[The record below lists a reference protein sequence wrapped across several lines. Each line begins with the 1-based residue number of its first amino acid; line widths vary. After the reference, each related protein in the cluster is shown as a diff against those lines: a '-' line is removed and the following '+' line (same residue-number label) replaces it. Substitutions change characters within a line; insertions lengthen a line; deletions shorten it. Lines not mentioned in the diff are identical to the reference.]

1 VDCIRCGASAR
12 YNRALVDLP
21 TGEIRGGLCTDCE
34 AGVDAGTPAF
44 CETHSRSDPRR
55 ARPAGRSRPG
65 GSVTD
70 DQGLLAYGSG
80 GRYRRT
86 ERGRAFLAD
95 ETAPDRCPDAGSTDA
110 SDGEADPTGT

>member
-1 VDCIRCGASAR
+1 M
-12 YNRALVDLP
+12 
-21 TGEIRGGLCTDCE
+21 
-34 AGVDAGTPAF
+34 
-44 CETHSRSDPRR
+44 
-55 ARPAGRSRPG
+55 
-65 GSVTD
+65 TD